1 MTTPPGILSKNI
13 YLHIFLFMKKKLP
26 NSIKKYLGQSTLPK
40 VLYISFEN
48 LFIFSPKCNEMME
61 ELEKGSFTRFIWSI
75 LKPYI
80 RGKILY
86 TPDTPATR
94 RLISIVNQTFAPI
107 ERFRTLTDEY
117 VNNYSNRIRGILLNP
132 DTQEMIRDLFSSNE
146 STIWNTFLESPLR
159 QSLPGKN

>member
-1 MTTPPGILSKNI
+1 
-13 YLHIFLFMKKKLP
+13 MKKKLP
-26 NSIKKYLGQSTLPK
+26 NSIKKYLGQSTLCF
-40 VLYISFEN
+40 ISHLKIC
-48 LFIFSPKCNEMME
+48 LFFSPKCNEMME

>member
-1 MTTPPGILSKNI
+1 
-13 YLHIFLFMKKKLP
+13 MKKKLP

-40 VLYISFEN
+40 VFYISFEN

-94 RLISIVNQTFAPI
+94 RLISI
-107 ERFRTLTDEY
+107 
-117 VNNYSNRIRGILLNP
+117 
-132 DTQEMIRDLFSSNE
+132 
-146 STIWNTFLESPLR
+146 
-159 QSLPGKN
+159 GKKICLY

>member
-1 MTTPPGILSKNI
+1 
-13 YLHIFLFMKKKLP
+13 
-26 NSIKKYLGQSTLPK
+26 
-40 VLYISFEN
+40 
-48 LFIFSPKCNEMME
+48 MME

-159 QSLPGKN
+159 QSLPGMN

>member
-1 MTTPPGILSKNI
+1 ME
-13 YLHIFLFMKKKLP
+13 FF
-26 NSIKKYLGQSTLPK
+26 
-40 VLYISFEN
+40 
-48 LFIFSPKCNEMME
+48 FSPKCNEMME

-86 TPDTPATR
+86 PPDPPATR